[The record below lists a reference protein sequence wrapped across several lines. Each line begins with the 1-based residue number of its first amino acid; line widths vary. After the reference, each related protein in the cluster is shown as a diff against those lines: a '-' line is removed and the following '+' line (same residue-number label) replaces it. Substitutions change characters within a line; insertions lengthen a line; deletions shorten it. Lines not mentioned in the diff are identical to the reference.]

1 MCRFL
6 ANSFVKD
13 MEFDYVII
21 DEAAKATTPELLVSI
36 IKAKKIILVG
46 DQNQLPAYADQRIS
60 PRIAKLTKNPEYR
73 MFDILFETLPDS
85 HKQVLSTQYRMIR
98 NIGNL
103 ISTVFME
110 EQLIQGARTKIN
122 FMDYQDTKVIL

>member
-21 DEAAKATTPELLVSI
+21 DEAAKGNNAGIVGFYNQS
-36 IKAKKIILVG
+36 KKIILVG

-60 PRIAKLTKNPEYR
+60 PRIAEIDQKSG
-73 MFDILFETLPDS
+73 I
-85 HKQVLSTQYRMIR
+85 
-98 NIGNL
+98 
-103 ISTVFME
+103 
-110 EQLIQGARTKIN
+110 
-122 FMDYQDTKVIL
+122 

>member
-1 MCRFL
+1 
-6 ANSFVKD
+6 
-13 MEFDYVII
+13 
-21 DEAAKATTPELLVSI
+21 
-36 IKAKKIILVG
+36 
-46 DQNQLPAYADQRIS
+46 
-60 PRIAKLTKNPEYR
+60 